1 MGTCSEVAKAPRGPL
16 LWALHLGLLLL
27 GSAGC
32 TADLLP
38 VSVGGATLR
47 LEAAGLPGITAVA
60 AEVPSDGPKV
70 VVAGGNEV
78 STLLL
83 TRVSGVW
90 TETVVPSGWSGPIR
104 GLGQLPSGELL
115 LVGDGLLARGG
126 LGRFGPATS
135 PGEQRLTAASGDGH
149 SGFFVAAE
157 GAALRLEGEALVELP
172 LVDTGTAPLDSA
184 LLAVRAET
192 SSSAD
197 FVGDGGL
204 VLHYDGQNL
213 KRQSSGTRVP
223 LRALAGK
230 LGQPLYAV
238 GGSTTAVTLRREF
251 GRWSRVQHPVFP
263 PLHGAAVDDDGQLWV
278 VGEGGTF
285 ARFDG
290 VEWSVIRT
298 NYPDEIFR
306 AVTAS
311 NDGVFLVGGGV
322 ILRYAP

>member
-1 MGTCSEVAKAPRGPL
+1 MRTCSEVATAPRGRRR
-16 LWALHLGLLLL
+16 WAPQLGLALI
-27 GSAGC
+27 GCAGC

-38 VSVGGATLR
+38 VTVSGSTLR
-47 LEAAGLPGITAVA
+47 LEAAGLPGITSVA

-90 TETVVPSGWSGPIR
+90 TETVLPTGWSGPIR

-115 LVGDGLLARGG
+115 LVGDGLLARGA
-126 LGRFGPATS
+126 LGRFAPATNH
-135 PGEQRLTAASGDGH
+135 GEQRLTAASGDGRA
-149 SGFFVAAE
+149 GFFVAAE
-157 GAALRLEGEALVELP
+157 GAALRLEGEALQELP
-172 LVDTGTAPLDSA
+172 LVGTGTAPLDST

-192 SSSAD
+192 ASTAD
-197 FVGDGGL
+197 FAGDGGL
-204 VLHYDGQNL
+204 LLHYDGANL
-213 KRQSSGTRVP
+213 RRESSGTRVP

-230 LGQPLYAV
+230 EGQPLYAV

-251 GRWSRVQHPVFP
+251 GRWSRVAQPALP

-278 VGEGGTF
+278 VGEGGSF

-311 NDGVFLVGGGV
+311 TEGIFLVGGGI

>member
-1 MGTCSEVAKAPRGPL
+1 MRTCSEVATAPRGPRP
-16 LWALHLGLLLL
+16 WALPFGLALL
-27 GSAGC
+27 GAAGC

-38 VSVGGATLR
+38 VSVSGSTLR
-47 LEAAGLPGITAVA
+47 LEAAGLPGITSVA
-60 AEVPSDGPKV
+60 AEVSSDGPKV

-90 TETVVPSGWSGPIR
+90 TETVLPSGWGGPIR

-115 LVGDGLLARGG
+115 LVGDGLLARGP
-126 LGRFGPATS
+126 LGRFNPATS
-135 PGEQRLTAASGDGH
+135 PGERPLTAASGDGQD
-149 SGFFVAAE
+149 GFFVAAE
-157 GAALRLEGEALVELP
+157 GAALRLEGEELRELP
-172 LVDTGTAPLDSA
+172 LVGTGTAPIDST

-192 SSSAD
+192 ASSAD
-197 FVGDGGL
+197 FAGDGGL
-204 VLHYDGQNL
+204 LLHYDGASL
-213 KRQSSGTRVP
+213 RREPSGTRVP

-230 LGQPLYAV
+230 PGQPLYAV

-251 GRWSRVQHPVFP
+251 GRWSRVAQPELP
-263 PLHGAAVDDDGQLWV
+263 PLHGAAVDSNGELWV

-311 NDGVFLVGGGV
+311 AEGVFLVGGGV